1 MATSKLGAD
10 NTGDAGAPFKIVV
23 RICGLAA
30 IAGIFLPFFWKY
42 SIIDLVNLVHQP
54 NTNGAMGN
62 LKQLATGT
70 TAMGTTTNV
79 IMLLAYL
86 IFPIIGLMM
95 VIRGKYAGGPFTFLL
110 LFNIAAFFL
119 VNFFGPETNSFVGNF
134 FINTGPGYWIACGA
148 LFAPFLAMFFLDKSI

>member
-10 NTGDAGAPFKIVV
+10 NTGDSGGAFKIVV
-23 RICGLAA
+23 RLCGLAA
-30 IAGIFLPFFWKY
+30 IAGIFLPFFWGK
-42 SIIDLVNLVHQP
+42 SIIDLVKDPGMHGVV
-54 NTNGAMGN
+54 GN
-62 LKQLATGT
+62 LKAFATGT
-70 TAMGTTTNV
+70 TAMGTLTNV
-79 IMLLAYL
+79 LMLLAYL

-95 VIRGKYAGGPFTFLL
+95 TIRGKYAGGPFTFLL

-134 FINTGPGYWIACGA
+134 FINTGLGYWIACGG